1 MSKEKIE
8 KCTNKE
14 TISYFSYFN
23 HKLYD
28 NLIYTQYENNFIK
41 HDSHY
46 QSTEEESSSNTSYN
60 SGNSIKNEDKFI
72 PLNLLDLSPKK
83 QSLINQEVSPF
94 SLNSEEDNKNT
105 SPVKDIKPELQKFI
119 LPKSLFDSSTKKKVQ
134 EETKKN
140 EKSIN
145 NSPSNTPT
153 YVNRF
158 NVYSE
163 PFTPKINIFPVILLN
178 NPSLYLNYNKFNQV
192 LTKQNMDCARNEK
205 KKKKKKKE
213 FVEREGDWPCYRC
226 KNLNFAFRDK
236 CNKCQLSKDES
247 EKKFTEVGEE
257 LLKLADLSIYNKT
270 KDNIA

>member
-1 MSKEKIE
+1 MSKEKKE
-8 KCTNKE
+8 KGINKE